1 MTQQTPTLTL
11 ETTSMTMH
19 DTITHDTPTRDTDPD
34 DVTLHNE
41 PNTAMQEQL
50 AVTSDELPR
59 ADNAVRE
66 RADELRAQIN
76 HANYLYYAL
85 DAPELS
91 DAAYDALMRELRH
104 LEETYPELVTADS
117 PTQRVGTEVVDT
129 FPPLRHRVPMLSLDN
144 AFSLEDL
151 RGWEDK
157 IRRTL
162 GAGADLEVEY
172 VCELKIDGLSINLTY
187 ENGRFVQGGTRGNG
201 LEGEDITPNLR
212 TIAALPMQ
220 LRMQEKGERRKEK
233 DDQDASF
240 AETADKDAATDTFSF
255 FLSPFSPLIEI
266 RGEVFM
272 THREFQ
278 RINEDA
284 EEKGG
289 KTFANCRNA
298 AAGSLRQK
306 DSSITASRRLDVF
319 LYAVGAC
326 EGCDFGSQYNLLQT
340 YRAWGLRTNPNVKVC
355 KGLDE
360 VMAFVEEWGA
370 KKDTLPYDID
380 GVVIKVN
387 SFELQ
392 RELGYVSR
400 SPRWAIAYKYP
411 ALQVRSKIERID
423 VQVGR
428 TGALTPVAILTPTAL
443 AGVIVS
449 RATLHNQDEIRRKD
463 VRIGDTVVIQRAG
476 EVIPEVVEVV
486 VSERL
491 PDAPE
496 FTLPSECPICHTPV
510 VKPEG
515 EAVTRCPNEACPGRN
530 QEAIRHFV
538 SRAAMDIEGLGDK
551 LIERL
556 VQAGLVGDVADL
568 YTLSKEQLLTM
579 ERMGD
584 KSVTKILANIAN
596 SKTRPLANVIFAL
609 GIRHI
614 GEHSSEVLAGHFG
627 TLDKLQVANV
637 DELAGVHEI
646 GRTTA
651 ESIFEFFQ
659 SPRNQETL
667 AKLKAAGLSPTAHA
681 SAPQSDEWKGKTF
694 VFTGSLLRIKREEA
708 EEEVK
713 KKGGRASGS
722 VSKQTTYV
730 VAGDNA
736 GSKLTKAQELK
747 IPVLTEDEFLDMLE
761 GKADAEVG
769 ASVSSEA
776 DTSEPDGG
784 AQDDV
789 AQEQLTL

>member
-1 MTQQTPTLTL
+1 MTPQTPVLDFDTYA
-11 ETTSMTMH
+11 MT
-19 DTITHDTPTRDTDPD
+19 THDTTHQDTSAH
-34 DVTLHNE
+34 VAAASEQTVLEAAE
-41 PNTAMQEQL
+41 P
-50 AVTSDELPR
+50 PR
-59 ADNAVRE
+59 ASNEVRE
-66 RADELRAQIN
+66 RADELRTRIN
-76 HANYLYYAL
+76 HANYLYHAL
-85 DAPELS
+85 DAPEIS
-91 DAAYDALMRELRH
+91 DAAYDALMRELRS
-104 LEETYPELVTADS
+104 LEETYPELVTPDS
-117 PTQRVGTEVVDT
+117 PTQRVGSEVVDT

-220 LRMQEKGERRKEK
+220 LRMQEKGESKKEK
-233 DDQDASF
+233 ANQDESSCDEADQD
-240 AETADKDAATDTFSF
+240 ETTDTFSF
-255 FLSPFSPLIEI
+255 LLSPFSSLIEI

-306 DSSITASRRLDVF
+306 DSSITATRRLDVF

-340 YRAWGLRTNPNVKVC
+340 YRAWGLRTNPNVQVC
-355 KGLDE
+355 KNLDE

-370 KKDTLPYDID
+370 KKDSLPYDID

-411 ALQVRSKIERID
+411 ALQVRTKIERID

-463 VRIGDTVVIQRAG
+463 ARIGDTVVIQRAG

-486 VSERL
+486 LSER
-491 PDAPE
+491 PADSVE
-496 FTLPSECPICHTPV
+496 FTLPAECPICHTPV

-538 SRAAMDIEGLGDK
+538 SRTAMDIEGLGDK

-556 VQAGLVGDVADL
+556 VQAGLVKDVADL
-568 YTLSKEQLLTM
+568 YTLSSEQLLTM
-579 ERMGD
+579 ERMGE

-596 SKTRPLANVIFAL
+596 SKTRPLARVIFAL

-614 GEHSSEVLAGHFG
+614 GERSSEILAGQFG
-627 TLDKLQVANV
+627 TLEKLQGASV
-637 DELAGVHEI
+637 DELASVHEI

-659 SPRNQETL
+659 SARNQETL
-667 AKLKAAGLSPTAHA
+667 AKLKAAGLMPEAHA
-681 SAPQSDEWKGKTF
+681 SAPQSDEWKGKIF
-694 VFTGSLLRIKREEA
+694 VFTGSLLRVKREAA
-708 EEEVK
+708 EDMVK
-713 KKGGRASGS
+713 KRGGRASGS
-722 VSKQTTYV
+722 VSKQTSYV

-736 GSKLTKAQELK
+736 GSKLTRAQELK
-747 IPVLTEDEFLDMLE
+747 IPVLTEDEFLDMLN
-761 GKADAEVG
+761 GLD
-769 ASVSSEA
+769 
-776 DTSEPDGG
+776 EPTAG
-784 AQDDV
+784 V
-789 AQEQLTL
+789 EEQLTLL

>member
-1 MTQQTPTLTL
+1 MTPSANIL
-11 ETTSMTMH
+11 EIDTTSMTTQ
-19 DTITHDTPTRDTDPD
+19 DTTILDI
-34 DVTLHNE
+34 
-41 PNTAMQEQL
+41 A
-50 AVTSDELPR
+50 ELPR
-59 ADNAVRE
+59 ASNKIRE
-66 RADELRAQIN
+66 RAEELRGQIN
-76 HANYLYYAL
+76 HANYLYHAL
-85 DAPELS
+85 DAPEIS
-91 DAAYDALMRELRH
+91 DAAYDALMRELRQ
-104 LEETYPELVTADS
+104 LEETYPELVVADS
-117 PTQRVGTEVVDT
+117 PTQRVGAEVVDT

-144 AFSLEDL
+144 AFSLDDL

-157 IRRTL
+157 IRRAL
-162 GAGADLEVEY
+162 GAGTDLEVEY

-220 LRMQEKGERRKEK
+220 LREAKE
-233 DDQDASF
+233 S
-240 AETADKDAATDTFSF
+240 
-255 FLSPFSPLIEI
+255 LIEI

-340 YRAWGLRTNPNVKVC
+340 YRAWGLRTNPNVQVC
-355 KGLDE
+355 KGLEE
-360 VMAFVEEWGA
+360 VMAFVDEWGT
-370 KKDTLPYDID
+370 KKDSLPYDID

-387 SFELQ
+387 SFALQ

-411 ALQVRSKIERID
+411 ALQARTKIERID

-428 TGALTPVAILTPTAL
+428 TGAITPVAILTPTAL

-463 VRIGDTVVIQRAG
+463 ARIGDTVVIQRAG

-486 VSERL
+486 LSERL
-491 PDAPE
+491 PGAPE

-515 EAVTRCPNEACPGRN
+515 EAITRCPNEACPGRN
-530 QEAIRHFV
+530 QESLRHFV
-538 SRAAMDIEGLGDK
+538 SRGAMDIEGLGDK
-551 LIERL
+551 LIARL
-556 VQAGLVGDVADL
+556 VQAELVKDVADL
-568 YTLSKEQLLTM
+568 YTLTKEQLLTM

-584 KSVTKILANIAN
+584 KSATKILANIAG
-596 SKTRPLANVIFAL
+596 SKTRPLSNVIFAL

-627 TLDKLQVANV
+627 TLEKIQAANV

-646 GRTTA
+646 GRATA
-651 ESIFEFFQ
+651 ESIVEFFQ
-659 SPRNQETL
+659 SARVQETL
-667 AKLKAAGLSPTAHA
+667 AKLKDAGLGHAARTGIRHHAGLHGRHVPDGARAKQPRPSRQSGNHDSRRDDASRAGGGQRRPDAGEHQSPPGAAGNGPPRLSGQGARTKNP
-681 SAPQSDEWKGKTF
+681 D
-694 VFTGSLLRIKREEA
+694 TGSRRCRVGTHDDRHSHWHRREL
-708 EEEVK
+708 V
-713 KKGGRASGS
+713 
-722 VSKQTTYV
+722 
-730 VAGDNA
+730 
-736 GSKLTKAQELK
+736 
-747 IPVLTEDEFLDMLE
+747 
-761 GKADAEVG
+761 
-769 ASVSSEA
+769 
-776 DTSEPDGG
+776 
-784 AQDDV
+784 
-789 AQEQLTL
+789 

>member
-1 MTQQTPTLTL
+1 MTPQTPVLNFN
-11 ETTSMTMH
+11 TTSMTTHELNTH
-19 DTITHDTPTRDTDPD
+19 DTILRD
-34 DVTLHNE
+34 
-41 PNTAMQEQL
+41 AA
-50 AVTSDELPR
+50 AVDAAELPR
-59 ADNAVRE
+59 ASNETRE

-85 DAPELS
+85 DAPEIS
-91 DAAYDALMRELRH
+91 DAAYDALMRELRQ
-104 LEETYPELVTADS
+104 LEETYPELVNADS
-117 PTQRVGTEVVDT
+117 PTQRVGTEIVDT

-144 AFSLEDL
+144 AFSLDDL

-220 LRMQEKGERRKEK
+220 LRVQEQEN
-233 DDQDASF
+233 
-240 AETADKDAATDTFSF
+240 
-255 FLSPFSPLIEI
+255 LIEI

-278 RINEDA
+278 RINTEA

-306 DSSITASRRLDVF
+306 DSSITATRRLDVF

-340 YRAWGLRTNPNVKVC
+340 YRAWGLRTNPNVKIC

-360 VMAFVEEWGA
+360 VMAFVEEWGT
-370 KKDTLPYDID
+370 KKDDLPYDID

-411 ALQVRSKIERID
+411 ALQVRTKIERID

-491 PDAPE
+491 AEAVE

-530 QEAIRHFV
+530 QEALRHFV
-538 SRAAMDIEGLGDK
+538 SRTAMDIEGLGDK
-551 LIERL
+551 MIERL
-556 VQAGLVGDVADL
+556 VQAGLVKDVADL
-568 YTLSKEQLLTM
+568 YTLTGEQLLTL

-614 GEHSSEVLAGHFG
+614 GEHSAEVLAGHFG
-627 TLDKLQVANV
+627 TLEKLQAANV
-637 DELAGVHEI
+637 DELASVHEI

-659 SPRNQETL
+659 SERNQETL
-667 AKLKAAGLSPTAHA
+667 AKLKAAGLAPQAHA

-694 VFTGSLLRIKREEA
+694 VFTGALLRIKREEA
-708 EEEVK
+708 EDTVK
-713 KKGGRASGS
+713 KRGGRASGS

-730 VAGDNA
+730 VAGENA
-736 GSKLTKAQELK
+736 GSKLTRAQELK
-747 IPVLTEDEFLDMLE
+747 IPVLTEDEFLDMLN
-761 GKADAEVG
+761 GVD
-769 ASVSSEA
+769 
-776 DTSEPDGG
+776 EPT
-784 AQDDV
+784 DV
-789 AQEQLTL
+789 AEEQLTLL